1 VLVDLI
7 DVRAQVGD
15 DLGRQRRREQL
26 PGRRGKS
33 HPDRRADVGP
43 EQDESGLKIFL
54 GKVRP
59 FTSPRRGRRQGL
71 IIAPGAGTLE
81 GRPHEATGD
90 GESTVGAPSWSGH
103 DAHTGRMGDWLGD
116 SALGLPTG
124 RSRLAPSDPGWPGA
138 FRRLAVELR
147 AATLGD
153 LAVAVEHVGSTA
165 VPGLAATPIL
175 DVVVGLA
182 PGTDPDRV
190 ITALAPLG
198 AQFRGDT
205 GGEGGLLLVIE
216 DQPARRVA
224 HLHLV
229 GHGDLQWRRY
239 LALRDRLRADPT
251 ARTAYAQLKGRVAVR
266 FSGDRRAYTA
276 AKAAF
281 IGHLLSED
289 GRTATPTQPTSER
302 RGRR

>member
-1 VLVDLI
+1 
-7 DVRAQVGD
+7 
-15 DLGRQRRREQL
+15 
-26 PGRRGKS
+26 
-33 HPDRRADVGP
+33 
-43 EQDESGLKIFL
+43 
-54 GKVRP
+54 
-59 FTSPRRGRRQGL
+59 
-71 IIAPGAGTLE
+71 
-81 GRPHEATGD
+81 
-90 GESTVGAPSWSGH
+90 
-103 DAHTGRMGDWLGD
+103 MGDWLGD
-116 SALGLPTG
+116 SALGLAYG
-124 RSRLAPSDPGWPGA
+124 QVRLAPNDPGWPGA

-147 AATLGD
+147 ATLGD

-165 VPGLAATPIL
+165 VPGLAAKPIL

-198 AQFRGDT
+198 AQFRGDK

-216 DQPARRVA
+216 DQPAHRVA

-229 GHGDLQWRRY
+229 GHGDRQWRRY
-239 LALRDRLRADPT
+239 LALRDRLRADPA
-251 ARTAYAQLKGRVAVR
+251 ARTAYAQLKGRLAGR

-289 GRTATPTQPTSER
+289 GRTAPPTEPTSKR